1 MIHEDAENII
11 IHVQGSYRSKYT
23 YNERSLRTLGAKTHD
38 FVEYFLA
45 NDLFWYKYIE
55 YKLKCC
61 QLTSGKQNVH
71 DASSICRVKNVYG
84 LSRKGT
90 HKIK

>member
-11 IHVQGSYRSKYT
+11 NHVYGSYRSKYT
-23 YNERSLRTLGAKTHD
+23 NGKRSLSTLVAKTHD

-55 YKLKCC
+55 YKLKC
-61 QLTSGKQNVH
+61 
-71 DASSICRVKNVYG
+71 
-84 LSRKGT
+84 
-90 HKIK
+90 

>member
-11 IHVQGSYRSKYT
+11 IHSNRSKYT
-23 YNERSLRTLGAKTHD
+23 DGERSLSTLVAKTHD

-55 YKLKCC
+55 YKLKC
-61 QLTSGKQNVH
+61 
-71 DASSICRVKNVYG
+71 
-84 LSRKGT
+84 
-90 HKIK
+90 